1 MWNGIQAN
9 NIVAILAIMELGD
22 LPVQIYMCLLL
33 HIACLVRF
41 HVWFVYFAWQQCFVV
56 VQMYGFKACCGA
68 EGL

>member
-1 MWNGIQAN
+1 
-9 NIVAILAIMELGD
+9 MELGD